1 MNKPENSLLRGLFRK
16 LRRRPIVHLQL
27 WEGRFK
33 IVGLGAWHSYWRDPY
48 HLMLTVPWLGF
59 TGIISFFYLV
69 VNTLF
74 ALLYLLQPNGV
85 TNVQPGSFSDAFF
98 FSVQTLATIGY
109 GVMAPQTFYANAI
122 VTVEAMAGLLGVAL
136 MTGLA
141 FARFS
146 RPTARV
152 MFSQLAVIA
161 PYDGIPTLMFRTAN
175 QRRNQILEAQMQ
187 VYLMRNEV
195 SAEGHSMRRFYDL
208 RLLRRQTPS
217 FTLSW
222 TLMHPID
229 DQSPLYGMTPESMLQ
244 TGITLVASIS
254 GIDETVTQTIHARHI
269 YASQD
274 VLWNHRLVDIFHD
287 APGGHRYIDYSQ
299 FHAAYPVESASV

>member
-1 MNKPENSLLRGLFRK
+1 
-16 LRRRPIVHLQL
+16 
-27 WEGRFK
+27 
-33 IVGLGAWHSYWRDPY
+33 
-48 HLMLTVPWLGF
+48 
-59 TGIISFFYLV
+59 
-69 VNTLF
+69 
-74 ALLYLLQPNGV
+74 
-85 TNVQPGSFSDAFF
+85 
-98 FSVQTLATIGY
+98 
-109 GVMAPQTFYANAI
+109 MAPQTFYANAI
-122 VTVEAMAGLLGVAL
+122 VTVEAMVGLLGVAL

-152 MFSQLAVIA
+152 MFSQPAVIL
-161 PYDGIPTLMFRTAN
+161 PYEGVPTLMFRTAN

-195 SAEGHSMRRFYDL
+195 SAEGDSMRRFYDL

-229 DQSPLYGMTPESMLQ
+229 DQSPLYGMTPESLLQ
-244 TGITLVASIS
+244 TGVTIVASLS

-269 YASQD
+269 YVPQD
-274 VLWNHRLVDIFHD
+274 ILWNHRLVDIFHD
-287 APGGHRYIDYSQ
+287 TSDGHRYLDYCQ
-299 FHAAYPVESASV
+299 FHDTHPIESA

>member
-1 MNKPENSLLRGLFRK
+1 MTKSISRFFRS
-16 LRRRPIVHLQL
+16 LRRRPVVHIKIRD
-27 WEGRFK
+27 GRFS

-48 HLMLTVPWLGF
+48 HLLLTIPWTGF
-59 TGIISFFYLV
+59 IAIISFLYFV
-69 VNTLF
+69 ANMLF

-85 TNVQPGSFSDAFF
+85 TNTQPGSFSDAFF

-109 GVMAPQTFYANAI
+109 GVMAPQTFYTNTI
-122 VTVEAMAGLLGVAL
+122 VTIEAMAGLVGVAL

-152 MFSQLAVIA
+152 LFSQSVVIM
-161 PYDGIPTLMFRTAN
+161 PHDGIPTLMFRTAN

-187 VYLMRNEV
+187 VYLMRDEV
-195 SAEGHSMRRFYDL
+195 SREGHAMRRFHDL

-229 DQSPLYGMTPESMLQ
+229 QDSPLYGMTPESLLQ
-244 TGITLVASIS
+244 TNVTMIASL
-254 GIDETVTQTIHARHI
+254 GGVDETVTQMIHARHT
-269 YASQD
+269 YVPQD
-274 VLWNHRLVDIFHD
+274 IHWNHRFVDIFYD
-287 APGGHRYIDYSQ
+287 TPDGHRYLDYCH
-299 FHAAYPVESASV
+299 FHETQPLEA

>member
-1 MNKPENSLLRGLFRK
+1 MKNPEKQFMKRS
-16 LRRRPIVHLQL
+16 RRYPVVHIKV
-27 WEGRFK
+27 WDGRFNV
-33 IVGLGAWHSYWRDPY
+33 VGLGVWHSYWRDPY
-48 HLMLTVPWLGF
+48 HLLLTVPWIGF
-59 TGIISFFYLV
+59 MGIISFFYLIT
-69 VNTLF
+69 NTLF
-74 ALLYLLQPNGV
+74 ALLYMLQPDGV
-85 TNVQPGSFSDAFF
+85 TNMRPGSFSDAFF

-109 GVMAPQTFYANAI
+109 GVMAPKSFYANTI
-122 VTVEAMAGLLGVAL
+122 VTIEAMAGLVGVAL

-152 MFSQLAVIA
+152 LFSQAAVIL
-161 PYDGIPTLMFRTAN
+161 PYDGVPTLMFRTAN

-187 VYLMRNEV
+187 VYFMRDEV

-229 DQSPLYGMTPESMLQ
+229 QDSPLYGMTPERLMQ
-244 TGITLVASIS
+244 GNMTIVASIN
-254 GIDETVTQTIHARHI
+254 GIDETVSQPIHARHI
-269 YASQD
+269 YGPRD
-274 VLWNHRLVDIFHD
+274 IFWNHRLVDIFHD
-287 APGGHRYIDYSQ
+287 TGDGNRYMDYDSFHDTQPIDSK
-299 FHAAYPVESASV
+299 